1 MARAAS
7 AIPSSVTRNE
17 PITWLEKDSPP
28 ATIPESVTTK
38 AWHAL
43 HESRAVL
50 QDTLADFRIIL
61 SSATSRAVAGVRGAA
76 MERPLYFVGGV
87 AAASF
92 LVGVGLR
99 LRRSSND

>member
-7 AIPSSVTRNE
+7 AIPSSVSRNE
-17 PITWLEKDSPP
+17 PITWPEKDS

-50 QDTLADFRIIL
+50 QDTLAGFRIIL
-61 SSATSRAVAGVRGAA
+61 SRATSRAVAGVRGAA

-99 LRRSSND
+99 LRRSSNE